1 MEENLRNESI
11 TAFDSAFRAEHLVR
25 LARRDLTP
33 QDESVVEAGMELPID
48 AGMAEAVLAVAE
60 HEHVVFTGRQG
71 QLDRQSLNAMLFRSW
86 LFGILTFLEIRSRDL
101 IRRDPDWREVISEG
115 RLEKARE
122 IKDERARRGR
132 VIETVDA
139 LQFGDL
145 GWLAVRYDGWYEY
158 FGVESKKQAKR
169 LVKQLESLR
178 NALAHSQDIV
188 AHDWETVVA
197 GGRRGVGIKKAARGT
212 PPT

>member
-1 MEENLRNESI
+1 
-11 TAFDSAFRAEHLVR
+11 
-25 LARRDLTP
+25 
-33 QDESVVEAGMELPID
+33 MELPID

-101 IRRDPDWREVISEG
+101 IRQDPDWREVISQG

-139 LQFGDL
+139 LQFGDI
-145 GWLAVRYDGWYEY
+145 GWLAVRYDWWYEY
-158 FGVESKKQAKR
+158 FGVESKKQAKK

-188 AHDWETVVA
+188 THDWETVVA
-197 GGRRGVGIKKAARGT
+197 VARSVLAIKQAESGDS
-212 PPT
+212 

>member
-1 MEENLRNESI
+1 
-11 TAFDSAFRAEHLVR
+11 LVR
-25 LARRDLTP
+25 LAREVLGP
-33 QDESVVEAGMELPID
+33 AAEGAAEAGPTLPEG
-48 AGMAEAVLAVAE
+48 AGMAEAVLAIAE
-60 HEHVVFTGRQG
+60 HEHVVFEERQG
-71 QLDRQSLNAMLFRSW
+71 SLDRPCLNAMLFRSW

-101 IRRDPDWREVISEG
+101 IRQDPDWRAVISQG

-132 VIETVDA
+132 MIETVDA

-158 FGVESKKQAKR
+158 FGVESKKQAKK

-197 GGRRGVGIKKAARGT
+197 VARSVVAIKQAESAAATGEGLA
-212 PPT
+212 

>member
-25 LARRDLTP
+25 LTRRDLTP
-33 QDESVVEAGMELPID
+33 QDKSAVEAGMELPID

-145 GWLAVRYDGWYEY
+145 GWLAIRYDGWYEY
-158 FGVESKKQAKR
+158 FGVESKKQAKK

-197 GGRRGVGIKKAARGT
+197 VARSVVAIKQAERAAAT
-212 PPT
+212 

>member
-1 MEENLRNESI
+1 VEENLRNESI
-11 TAFDSAFRAEHLVR
+11 TAFDSAFCAEHLVR
-25 LARRDLTP
+25 LTRTDLKP
-33 QDESVVEAGMELPID
+33 QDKSAVEAGMELPID

-101 IRRDPDWREVISEG
+101 IRQDPDWREVISQG

-139 LQFGDL
+139 LQFGDI

-197 GGRRGVGIKKAARGT
+197 VARSVVAIKQAERAAAT
-212 PPT
+212 

>member
-25 LARRDLTP
+25 LTRRDLTP
-33 QDESVVEAGMELPID
+33 QDKSAVEAGMELPID

-101 IRRDPDWREVISEG
+101 IRRDPDWREVISQG

-139 LQFGDL
+139 LQFGDI

-158 FGVESKKQAKR
+158 FGVESKKQAKK

-188 AHDWETVVA
+188 THDWETVVA
-197 GGRRGVGIKKAARGT
+197 VARSVLAIKQAESGDS
-212 PPT
+212 

>member
-25 LARRDLTP
+25 LTRRDLTP
-33 QDESVVEAGMELPID
+33 QDKSAVEAGMELPID

-101 IRRDPDWREVISEG
+101 IRQDPDWREVISQG

-139 LQFGDL
+139 LQFGDI

-158 FGVESKKQAKR
+158 FGVESKKQAKK

-188 AHDWETVVA
+188 THDWETVVA
-197 GGRRGVGIKKAARGT
+197 VARSVLAIKQAESGDS
-212 PPT
+212 

>member
-1 MEENLRNESI
+1 MEENLKNESI

-25 LARRDLTP
+25 LTRRDLTP
-33 QDESVVEAGMELPID
+33 QDKSAVEAGMELPID

-60 HEHVVFTGRQG
+60 HQHVMFTGRQG

-145 GWLAVRYDGWYEY
+145 GWLAIRYDGWYEY
-158 FGVESKKQAKR
+158 FGVESKKQAKK

-197 GGRRGVGIKKAARGT
+197 VARSVVAIKQAERAAAT
-212 PPT
+212 